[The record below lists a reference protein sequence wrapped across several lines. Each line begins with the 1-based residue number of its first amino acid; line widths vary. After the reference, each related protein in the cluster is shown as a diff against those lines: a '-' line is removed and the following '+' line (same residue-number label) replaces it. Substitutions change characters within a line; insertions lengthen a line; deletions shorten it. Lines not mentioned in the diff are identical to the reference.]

1 MASFLIK
8 INDVLMGLFVVLIVV
23 AATISAPGVG
33 TVLGIIAGAIIGG
46 TWYVLSGIYWNT
58 KKIAEQL
65 ERRGG

>member
-33 TVLGIIAGAIIGG
+33 PVLGIIAGAIIG

-58 KKIAEQL
+58 KK
-65 ERRGG
+65 